1 MKIRFF
7 LIILLGA
14 FSLKADSISFTFYN
28 DFFAGSDGH
37 FTNGA
42 SFNWLED
49 NKKNSY
55 TNMLLSLAKDVSFPI
70 DSSKNYNAGIS
81 LEQLIITPNNIELPT
96 AQYDDLP
103 YAGYLSLSSLL
114 FEWDK
119 NSFNEYRLEVGIMGK
134 YSGAEFVQKT
144 FHKIIGSE
152 QPQGWDTQL
161 STRFMVNLLVQHGM
175 KSWQGNI
182 ADDLQADWFNHY
194 GVTAGNFNVSVFAGS
209 VIRIGKNYVQNFN
222 AHYPYLKSTA
232 NLLPLDS
239 LKHGF
244 GWSVGMGLETK
255 ILAYSAILDRAA
267 NEGYAVHKNVLNA
280 LVHFS
285 GSLYYNHHKIR
296 FFYEIPS
303 PYIKE
308 KDEIDI
314 VGGLEYIYR
323 F

>member
-1 MKIRFF
+1 MKTTLFF
-7 LIILLGA
+7 IALLGA

-161 STRFMVNLLVQHGM
+161 STRFMLNLLVQHGM

-239 LKHGF
+239 LKYGF

-280 LVHFS
+280 LVHLS